1 MQLSYG
7 SKTSK
12 QHTVN
17 SKQAESPKRN
27 SRFLWLSAVCCL
39 LFASGLILYQRPH
52 VVTFEFLTAGQKF
65 QFRHKHQA
73 HYCSAQAF
81 DQIANRICRCAA
93 IPEGRGSSVA
103 AV

>member
-39 LFASGLILYQRPH
+39 LQ
-52 VVTFEFLTAGQKF
+52 
-65 QFRHKHQA
+65 
-73 HYCSAQAF
+73 
-81 DQIANRICRCAA
+81 D
-93 IPEGRGSSVA
+93 
-103 AV
+103 